1 MRAADL
7 EARGIHLRQ
16 RWAVA
21 HPKTEVVA
29 ICNCPDWRKVEE
41 EKNYG
46 VAGPPY
52 KCVRE
57 MYLTVKK
64 KWFMINH
71 LRHFSTIVSVHKDIS
86 NHERWVKSIH
96 KKFLDM
102 FKNKSLSKH
111 LRILAINQ
119 VSSKKKEDINQV
131 NDEIHLLH
139 MNMSISSIWLDFCTI
154 QSMYLRILAGAL
166 KIKVLV
172 FAHVQNKCI

>member
-41 EKNYG
+41 EKNYVSNG
-46 VAGPPY
+46 
-52 KCVRE
+52 E
-57 MYLTVKK
+57 K